1 MPPMTLPTHWWH
13 WERQKEYVRELF
25 NIFDAHLLAQWLPLL
40 WPPALWEVEMPPI
53 NAKCN
58 NQPGAKRKPTKRAW
72 GWGNDLK
79 SKNNKQPA
87 MWGQCKDYVNAMP
100 MPMQCLHKA
109 TANTIHPSMVWGNYN
124 FRINQQEEMWEK
136 FFPTFVVHLW
146 VLWPLATANASTAGE
161 NQQSTAKSS
170 NQTVCVKRE
179 WMKESEYARK
189 TNNLQTYEGRKQN
202 NRTTINNQPPHAGE
216 STNNNQP
223 TASSMLS
230 GILNSC
236 MMS

>member
-1 MPPMTLPTHWWH
+1 MHGKREWTKKGEEEGEKEINSNKQSAFVGPTQCPCQHNAHTKTMPPMTLPTHWWH

-124 FRINQQEEMWEK
+124 FKINWQE
-136 FFPTFVVHLW
+136 
-146 VLWPLATANASTAGE
+146 
-161 NQQSTAKSS
+161 
-170 NQTVCVKRE
+170 
-179 WMKESEYARK
+179 
-189 TNNLQTYEGRKQN
+189 
-202 NRTTINNQPPHAGE
+202 
-216 STNNNQP
+216 
-223 TASSMLS
+223 
-230 GILNSC
+230 
-236 MMS
+236 